1 LTDGGTIGNF
11 FEVGIG
17 GGDSGEPAF
26 LWSDDGDSI
35 PQADELTIFGINTH
49 GLGGGTIPPSP
60 FFGSVHGGTVI
71 SPYVPFIN
79 SIVPE
84 PSSFMLLVIGLMG
97 LAWNRRGW

>member
-1 LTDGGTIGNF
+1 
-11 FEVGIG
+11 
-17 GGDSGEPAF
+17 
-26 LWSDDGDSI
+26 
-35 PQADELTIFGINTH
+35 

>member
-35 PQADELTIFGINTH
+35 PQAD
-49 GLGGGTIPPSP
+49 
-60 FFGSVHGGTVI
+60 
-71 SPYVPFIN
+71 
-79 SIVPE
+79 
-84 PSSFMLLVIGLMG
+84 
-97 LAWNRRGW
+97 